1 MNTSTVEKIASDLQ
15 LMRDLRHCGL
25 TADTLRAAA
34 RPIIASYSQLV
45 QPALR
50 VQVEEILRAAL

>member
-1 MNTSTVEKIASDLQ
+1 MNISAVEKIATDLQ
-15 LMRDLRHCGL
+15 LLRELRHCGL
-25 TADTLRAAA
+25 TTDTLRASA
-34 RPIIASYSQLV
+34 RPIIASYPQLV

>member
-1 MNTSTVEKIASDLQ
+1 MNTSAVTKIATDLQ
-15 LMRDLRHCGL
+15 LLRGLRSCGL
-25 TADTLRAAA
+25 STDTLRASA
-34 RPIIASYSQLV
+34 RPIISSYSPLV